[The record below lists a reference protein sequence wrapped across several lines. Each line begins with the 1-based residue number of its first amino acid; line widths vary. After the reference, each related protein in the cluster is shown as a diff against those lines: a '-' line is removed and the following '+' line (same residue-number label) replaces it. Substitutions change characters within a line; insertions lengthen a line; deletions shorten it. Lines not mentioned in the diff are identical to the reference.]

1 MSVPLWVPLLIFI
14 VVMLGIALVLNI
26 RNAGR
31 KKRDVTENVA
41 DLRDC
46 FNRARQMNEDGN

>member
-31 KKRDVTENVA
+31 TKRDVTENVA